1 MSGVEKAEPKY
12 GLTEGQGGKRWAF
25 DFRPSQFILAIA
37 LMVIGAVGIAVLE
50 NYQLLTGAKSF
61 TIGGKNFTSIG
72 LLISGLVFY
81 AGVLAIIAMFRNE
94 TYLSIAILLPSVIAV
109 AIFVYGFIGWSIRVS
124 LSKWQGLAPNYAW
137 AGFQQYIELF
147 SGDQR
152 FNYDVVNTAV
162 FTVGFILGCLII
174 GLGLAILL
182 DQRLKGEA
190 IFRGIFLFPMSIS
203 FIASGVVWAW
213 LMSPS
218 TGSRLAGL
226 NLIFHILHL
235 DFLRSLWFTNPHPW
249 GMVFTVIPAVW
260 QLSGFTM
267 ALYLGG
273 IRSISDDLREAARV
287 DGASEF
293 EIYRYIILPM
303 LQPVTLSA
311 VIILGHMSLKIFDLI
326 VALGKQDIRL
336 DVPGIYM
343 WSTTFNAYNYAQ
355 GAAIGILMLIS
366 VAILVV
372 PYLVS
377 NMRSETEL

>member
-1 MSGVEKAEPKY
+1 MSRKFELRLPQ
-12 GLTEGQGGKRWAF
+12 L
-25 DFRPSQFILAIA
+25 ILAIA
-37 LMVIGAVGIAVLE
+37 LMLIGAASILI
-50 NYQLLTGAKSF
+50 LTGTELELA
-61 TIGGKNFTSIG
+61 GRNFTSIG
-72 LLISGLVFY
+72 LLLAGLIFY
-81 AGVLAIIAMFRNE
+81 CGVLVIVSMFKNE
-94 TYLSIAILLPSVIAV
+94 TYLSIALLFPSMVAV
-109 AIFVYGFIGWSIRVS
+109 AIFVYGFIAWSIRVS
-124 LSKWQGLAPNYAW
+124 LSKWKGLLPDYTW
-137 AGFQQYIELF
+137 VGLQQYTYLF
-147 SGDQR
+147 HDTR
-152 FNYDVVNTAV
+152 FLIDVRNTAV
-162 FTVGFILGCLII
+162 FTVGFIAGCLIL

-190 IFRGIFLFPMSIS
+190 LFRGIFLFPMSIS
-203 FIASGVVWAW
+203 FIASGVVWGW
-213 LMSPS
+213 LMNPA
-218 TGSRLAGL
+218 TGNRITGI
-226 NLIFHILHL
+226 NLIFKSLGL
-235 DFLRSLWFTNPHPW
+235 DFLISLWHSSPQPW

-326 VALGKQDIRL
+326 VALGHKDLRL

-343 WSTTFNAYNYAQ
+343 WTTTFDGTNYAQ
-355 GAAIGILMLIS
+355 GAAIGVLMLVS

-372 PYLVS
+372 PYLIQ
-377 NMRSETEL
+377 NMRTETEI